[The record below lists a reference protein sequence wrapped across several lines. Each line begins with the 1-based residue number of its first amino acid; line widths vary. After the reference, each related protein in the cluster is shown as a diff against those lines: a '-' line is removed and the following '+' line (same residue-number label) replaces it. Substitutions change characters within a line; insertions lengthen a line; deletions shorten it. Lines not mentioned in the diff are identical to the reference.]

1 MLVILALGLLVVPLS
16 ADARVNAYVTGYT
29 EPEPVV
35 EEEIVNYNP
44 QTANYNPVNYYSGN
58 TNTANTGANT
68 NSGNVSQPA
77 TGSNYNYG
85 INTFSRDYE
94 SSANYSSETQNEDNV
109 NGRGLA
115 ASVVLGSENSF
126 LPSGLIQWVLLA
138 IVIVSVII
146 LVRKVFGAREEYDST
161 PLKHA

>member
-1 MLVILALGLLVVPLS
+1 MLVILALGLLLLP
-16 ADARVNAYVTGYT
+16 ATTQARANAYVTGYT
-29 EPEPVV
+29 EPEPYV

-44 QTANYNPVNYYSGN
+44 QSVNNNTATN
-58 TNTANTGANT
+58 TNYGNANSNAN
-68 NSGNVSQPA
+68 NSNPANAGNS
-77 TGSNYNYG
+77 YNYG

-94 SSANYSSETQNEDNV
+94 SSTDYSSETQNEDSV

-138 IVIVSVII
+138 IVIASIII
-146 LVRKVFGAREEYDST
+146 LVRKVFGAREEYDSA